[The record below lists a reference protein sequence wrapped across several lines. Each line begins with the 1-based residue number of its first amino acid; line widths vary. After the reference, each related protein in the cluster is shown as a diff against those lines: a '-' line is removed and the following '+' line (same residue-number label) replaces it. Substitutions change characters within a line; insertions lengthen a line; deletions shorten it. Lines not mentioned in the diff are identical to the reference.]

1 MANGG
6 PETTLVSGSIY
17 EVHIG
22 NLSSKHR
29 HPINLNH
36 TRKYIKQS
44 KKQ

>member
-6 PETTLVSGSIY
+6 PETTLVSGSVY

-22 NLSSKHR
+22 NLSKHR